1 MSVNFMCRIES
12 RWQYSTY
19 LASNSSSVSSLTFLS
34 SVAPYPSTRPFSLR
48 FFSFLSRLLDF
59 FRRLR
64 SGEGDRERE
73 DELERDRVR
82 ERDEAGERDRLRE
95 RERVSTGGVDLADR
109 QAKEIVSAQQPI
121 GR

>member
-1 MSVNFMCRIES
+1 MSVNSMCRIES
-12 RWQYSTY
+12 RWRYSTY

-34 SVAPYPSTRPFSLR
+34 SVAPYPSTRPFNLR
-48 FFSFLSRLLDF
+48 FFSFLSLLLDF

-73 DELERDRVR
+73 DELERDRLR

-95 RERVSTGGVDLADR
+95 RERVSTGGVDLAESR
-109 QAKEIVSAQQPI
+109 AELILAQQPI
-121 GR
+121 RR